1 MYPPSTAARD
11 APTAPPIARER
22 IHPPTAM
29 VPKAQP
35 PARAMGSGSGSSSGS
50 RAVRSGGDKLVW
62 VIFALLIVAATFGG
76 LYVLFGQR

>member
-1 MYPPSTAARD
+1 
-11 APTAPPIARER
+11 
-22 IHPPTAM
+22 M